1 MRRRYITAE
10 IVYDTED
17 TWEVTLEEIKE
28 VMDMMNNI
36 KRTLVILNIE
46 DGVDI
51 DE

>member
-17 TWEVTLEEIKE
+17 TWEETLEEIKE
-28 VMDMMNNI
+28 IMDMMNSLRR
-36 KRTLVILNIE
+36 KLKVLNIE

-51 DE
+51 DG